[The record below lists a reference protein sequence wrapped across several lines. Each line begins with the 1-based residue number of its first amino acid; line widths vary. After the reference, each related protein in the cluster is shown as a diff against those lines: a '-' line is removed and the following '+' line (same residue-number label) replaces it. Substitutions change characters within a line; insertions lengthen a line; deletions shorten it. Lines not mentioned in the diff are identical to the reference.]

1 MIKKL
6 RFKFIATAM
15 LVITVVLFAIICIIN
30 VRNYSEIINKADA
43 TLDYLAN
50 HGGRFTTNND
60 FLSPETPFQTRF
72 FTVYLDSDGK
82 PLAVFIDSIAA
93 IDANTAQE
101 YATDLYNSAKTSG
114 FENGYRFLSSYSE
127 RGFLM
132 YIFLDISHDIS
143 IQHEFLTA
151 SLLISFIGL
160 IIVFILVTIFS
171 KLVFKPV
178 AETYEKQKRFIT
190 DANHELKTPLTVIN
204 ASCEVLEITQGEN
217 EWLNTIKQEINKLT
231 DLTNN
236 LVFLSR
242 MDEEN
247 KKTVMSDFSLS
258 ETAEELTERY
268 VAIAKTQNKSF
279 TCNIAKNLSCC
290 GDLFMVKQLLTVLLD
305 NAFKYSDECGYVNLS
320 VSESS
325 KQFLS
330 VRVVNSVE
338 VTPPCRPDMLFERF
352 FRPDNSRNSKSGGHG
367 IGLSIAKAIVE
378 AHSGKIVAEYP
389 DSHTVTFTAYLPKA
403 ANK

>member
-50 HGGRFTTNND
+50 HGGRFTTGND

-72 FTVYLDSDGK
+72 FTVYLDSEGK

-101 YATDLYNSAKTSG
+101 YAADLYNSAKTSG
-114 FENGYRFLSSYSE
+114 FKNGYRFLSSYSD

-132 YIFLDISHDIS
+132 YIFLDISHDLS
-143 IQHEFLTA
+143 IQREFLTA

-231 DLTNN
+231 DLTTK

-268 VAIAKTQNKSF
+268 IAIAKTQNKSF
-279 TCNIAKNLSCC
+279 TCNIAKNISCY
-290 GDLFMVKQLLTVLLD
+290 GDLYMVKQLLTVLLD

-338 VTPPCRPDMLFERF
+338 ATPHCRPDMLFERF
-352 FRPDNSRNSKSGGHG
+352 FRPDNSRNSQTGGHG

-378 AHSGKIVAEYP
+378 AHGGKIVAEYP
-389 DSHTVTFTAYLPKA
+389 DAHTVAFTAYLPKA

>member
-15 LVITVVLFAIICIIN
+15 LVLTVVLFAIICIIN
-30 VRNYSEIINKADA
+30 VSNYTEIIDKADE
-43 TLDYLAN
+43 TLDYLAK
-50 HGGRFTTNND
+50 HGGRFTTYND
-60 FLSPETPFQTRF
+60 FLSPEAPFQTRF
-72 FTVYLDSDGK
+72 FTVYLDAEGK
-82 PLAVFIDSIAA
+82 PFAVFKDHIAA
-93 IDANTAQE
+93 IDGDTAQQ

-114 FENGYRFLSSYSE
+114 FKNGYRFLSGYSE
-127 RGFLM
+127 HGFLM

-143 IQHEFLTA
+143 IQREFLTA

-178 AETYEKQKRFIT
+178 AETYAKQKQFIT

-217 EWLNTIKQEINKLT
+217 EWINAIKQEINKLT
-231 DLTNN
+231 DLTEK

-242 MDEEN
+242 MDEED
-247 KKTVMSDFSLS
+247 KKAVMVDFSLS
-258 ETAEELTERY
+258 ETSEELAENY
-268 VAIAKTQNKSF
+268 IAVAKTQNKSF
-279 TCNIAKNLSCC
+279 NCNIAKNLSCC
-290 GDLFMVKQLLTVLLD
+290 GDLYMVKQLLTVLLD
-305 NAFKYSDECGYVNLS
+305 NAFKYSNEGGYVAIS

-330 VRVVNSVE
+330 VRVTNSVE
-338 VTPPCRPDMLFERF
+338 STPNCRPDMLFERF
-352 FRPDNSRNSKSGGHG
+352 FRPDNSRNSQTGGHG
-367 IGLSIAKAIVE
+367 IGLSVAKAIVE
-378 AHSGKIVAEYP
+378 AHGGKITAEYP
-389 DSHTVTFTAYLPKA
+389 DFKTVTFTAYLPKA